1 MSRFKLSNT
10 VSFPEVLNVEKYLN
24 ETAKSTTGATTTS
37 TTSTT
42 TTPSTTPNLGESS
55 GADEAAADVSSS
67 TVEMS
72 SEHLDEIEKAHQP
85 DPSLDYELFSIM
97 IHSGSATGGHYYAYI
112 KSFENNQW

>member
-1 MSRFKLSNT
+1 M
-10 VSFPEVLNVEKYLN
+10 SFPEVLNVEKYLN
-24 ETAKSTTGATTTS
+24 EAAKSTTGATATSTTS
-37 TTSTT
+37 ETSTT
-42 TTPSTTPNLGESS
+42 TTTTTSATPNLAESIS
-55 GADEAAADVSSS
+55 AEAAAAAAAGSS

-85 DPSLDYELFSIM
+85 DSSLDYELFSIM